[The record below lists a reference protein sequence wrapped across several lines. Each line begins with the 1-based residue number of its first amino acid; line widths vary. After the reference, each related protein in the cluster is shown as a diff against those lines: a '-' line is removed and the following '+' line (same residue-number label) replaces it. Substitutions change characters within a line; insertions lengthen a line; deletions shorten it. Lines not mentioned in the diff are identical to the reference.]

1 MADVYVSA
9 YRLPDRALILAANLS
24 RQDRA
29 GTIQLRPEGLG
40 MRAANVVS
48 WPDKTPANRQGA
60 DLRADIPRQ
69 GYKLWVV
76 S

>member
-1 MADVYVSA
+1 
-9 YRLPDRALILAANLS
+9 
-24 RQDRA
+24 
-29 GTIQLRPEGLG
+29 